1 MVKSLILLIVLVV
14 VALCGLSYFVH
25 TSISQRLYAARTDMD
40 SYAAALDEA
49 ILKKLHNAQ
58 TYADV
63 VFQSCYATTSEA
75 ADSSS
80 DVMNLLQ
87 SLSALEHDNLDVG
100 VVDPYGNAYSAKGFI
115 TDVKNQPFFSEALAG
130 GSCVSYVTVSD
141 GNALVFAVP
150 LQQQSSGGILYL
162 ADKNATAVLSSVARL
177 LPATGAVAIL
187 NEDDALIAGTG
198 VDGASFRYEEL
209 DESGLLYADSNPI
222 SSFRLF
228 YGQRSQLFQLFL
240 DFLDEGLFSD
250 HASVSA
256 QAPQLSVDAWF
267 EAELPAVGWR
277 CVTRRPLVFN
287 ALALQQFFI
296 LFLAV
301 ILLVCI
307 PLLFSL
313 FSGISRAIHNRR
325 IFQALQFDPITGGNN
340 FLYFRQEAEKR
351 LKQSCCNGKIIAF
364 VCLDINR
371 FRVFSQVHGQ
381 AAGEALLAKIVHD
394 LEKNR
399 TRHELV
405 ARKATDEFSLLLIFS
420 PQEDPLV
427 RVSGLMRGVS
437 KLYPDEKIR
446 CTTGVYVVN
455 DRSQP
460 VDRMYGFATVAR
472 DAARIS
478 AATAPVLFDNRM
490 WDARA
495 KEQQVESLMEKAL
508 KNNEFE
514 VYLQPK
520 YRVQDQC
527 LAGAEALVRWVLYGI
542 EHSLSWKR
550 MFEKLTNA
558 VFEVTL
564 VGSGGLYFGYLNGPS
579 WYLSSLFLGTV
590 ILYPLCRRYKDTFTG
605 LVAPIAA
612 VLIGGWLNVQW
623 GYLELVIYPAAL
635 LRGIMGMC
643 IGCTVYALSERLM
656 AKEWNRRQRTLL
668 TAAEAACYLLAIAL
682 MYRPREA
689 DWDFRVMLLLMV
701 GTAISLLGISYTAHI
716 PYGKWCDHA
725 GKLSLLLYLSNGAL
739 GSFLQTKFPEAPYAR
754 LLPLYLFCTVIS
766 MAACYALAQ
775 LLTWVWRTVKKQ
787 LSAA

>member
-1 MVKSLILLIVLVV
+1 MSTSRAIEKTPPGIHKRRVLPALVKNLILLIVLVV
-14 VALCGLSYFVH
+14 VAIWGLSYFVH
-25 TSISQRLYAARTDMD
+25 TSISQRLYVARADMD

-63 VFQSCYATTSEA
+63 VFQSCYATASGTV
-75 ADSSS
+75 DSPS
-80 DVMNLLQ
+80 DVTNLLQ
-87 SLSALEHDNLDVG
+87 SLSDLEHDNLDVG

-150 LQQQSSGGILYL
+150 LQRQSSGGILYL
-162 ADKNATAVLSSVARL
+162 ADKNATVVLNAVARL
-177 LPATGAVAIL
+177 LPTSGAVAIL
-187 NEDDALIAGTG
+187 SEDDALIAGRG
-198 VDGASFRYEEL
+198 IDPVSFRYEEL
-209 DESGLLYADSNPI
+209 DQSGLLYTNSDPI

-228 YGQRSQLFQLFL
+228 YGQRSQLFQIFL
-240 DFLDEGLFSD
+240 DFLDGGLVPNHS
-250 HASVSA
+250 SVSA

-267 EAELPAVGWR
+267 EAALPTVGWR

-296 LFLAV
+296 LILAV

-313 FSGISRAIHNRR
+313 FSGISRTIHNRR
-325 IFQALQFDPITGGNN
+325 IFQALEFDPITGGNN
-340 FLYFRQEAEKR
+340 FLYFRQEAEKC
-351 LKQSCCNGKIIAF
+351 LKKSSCNGKIIAF

-381 AAGEALLAKIVHD
+381 AAGEALLAKIFRY
-394 LEKNR
+394 LEKNLNK
-399 TRHELV
+399 HELV
-405 ARKATDEFSLLLIFS
+405 ARKAADEFSLLLVFA

-427 RVSGLMRGVS
+427 RVSGLMRGIS

-478 AATAPVLFDNRM
+478 ASTAPVLFDNRM

-495 KEQQVESLMEKAL
+495 KEQQVETLMEKAL

-527 LAGAEALVRWVLYGI
+527 LAGAEALVRWISPEQGFVSPGEFIPIFERNGFITKLDDYIMAKVCSIQKNWLSQGRALIPISVNISRAHFADPDVAAHLKSIVDRYAIPYSCIELELTESAFFDDKLALANTVRRLKRYGFTVSMDDFGSGYSSLNSLKDLPLDIVKLDKEFFETATDAERGITLIRDTISMAKNLRMEVVAEGI
-542 EHSLSWKR
+542 ETI
-550 MFEKLTNA
+550 EQ
-558 VFEVTL
+558 VE
-564 VGSGGLYFGYLNGPS
+564 
-579 WYLSSLFLGTV
+579 
-590 ILYPLCRRYKDTFTG
+590 
-605 LVAPIAA
+605 
-612 VLIGGWLNVQW
+612 
-623 GYLELVIYPAAL
+623 
-635 LRGIMGMC
+635 
-643 IGCTVYALSERLM
+643 
-656 AKEWNRRQRTLL
+656 
-668 TAAEAACYLLAIAL
+668 
-682 MYRPREA
+682 
-689 DWDFRVMLLLMV
+689 
-701 GTAISLLGISYTAHI
+701 
-716 PYGKWCDHA
+716 
-725 GKLSLLLYLSNGAL
+725 
-739 GSFLQTKFPEAPYAR
+739 FLQTTSCDLIQGYFFAKPMPVDEFEKCLPP
-754 LLPLYLFCTVIS
+754 LLPS
-766 MAACYALAQ
+766 G
-775 LLTWVWRTVKKQ
+775 K
-787 LSAA
+787 